1 MPFVTNDKNDTLVV
15 RVSKDVVLPCPVLS
29 EVIQLDRTFKALYW
43 SYCTSKTCS
52 TIETKWSWMAGMNN
66 SRATKVVDK
75 GPYNGRVNLTRNGTL
90 ILSDVQISDGTDYMC
105 TVQRV
110 NFTSAERYFVTLIV
124 NATGKNVFRSL

>member
-1 MPFVTNDKNDTLVV
+1 MPFLTNDNDDTRTV
-15 RVSKDVVLPCPVLS
+15 RANEDVVLPCPVLS

-43 SYCTSKTCS
+43 SYCTSKNCS
-52 TIETKWSWMAGMNN
+52 TIETKWSWMAGMTN

-75 GPYNGRVNLTRNGTL
+75 GPCNGRVNLTRNGTL
-90 ILSDVQISDGTDYMC
+90 ILSNVQISDGTDYLC

-124 NATGKNVFRSL
+124 NATGKNFFRSL

>member
-1 MPFVTNDKNDTLVV
+1 MTNDNDDTRTV
-15 RVSKDVVLPCPVLS
+15 RANKDVVLPCPELS
-29 EVIQLDRTFKALYW
+29 EVIKLDRTFKALYW
-43 SYCTSKTCS
+43 SYCTSKNCS
-52 TIETKWSWMAGMNN
+52 TIETKWSWMAGMTN
-66 SRATKVVDK
+66 SRTTKVIDK

-90 ILSDVQISDGTDYMC
+90 ILSNVQISDGTDYMC